1 MNSPAFA
8 CVSRPLNVM
17 TRENMLVLLES
28 SGKKLAE
35 CEGECEVDTG
45 RRLGADLVIT
55 GEVLRFGS
63 NYKLNLRLHETRD
76 GQLLA
81 GAQAS
86 GATTDE
92 LDRNTKQAV
101 VELLA
106 PLRKTARP
114 ATQYATA
121 AAGATGCR
129 IALPAEGCPKHSEL
143 KGTFDDAFQG
153 SEKGQGPLPPSR
165 GRVLQLL
172 RQHADRDR
180 DLLPGRRAGGLE
192 GHAQT
197 LRRHAPARRLPC
209 AAALGKGRRHL
220 RRLVG
225 RRG

>member
-106 PLRKTARP
+106 AQNGPAR
-114 ATQYATA
+114 
-121 AAGATGCR
+121 
-129 IALPAEGCPKHSEL
+129 
-143 KGTFDDAFQG
+143 DAIRNG
-153 SEKGQGPLPPSR
+153 
-165 GRVLQLL
+165 
-172 RQHADRDR
+172 
-180 DLLPGRRAGGLE
+180 GRRGDGMQDRA
-192 GHAQT
+192 
-197 LRRHAPARRLPC
+197 ARRGMPK
-209 AAALGKGRRHL
+209 ALRAQRHL
-220 RRLVG
+220 RRRVPRLGKRTRTAASVARSSSTTTAAA
-225 RRG
+225 RRS